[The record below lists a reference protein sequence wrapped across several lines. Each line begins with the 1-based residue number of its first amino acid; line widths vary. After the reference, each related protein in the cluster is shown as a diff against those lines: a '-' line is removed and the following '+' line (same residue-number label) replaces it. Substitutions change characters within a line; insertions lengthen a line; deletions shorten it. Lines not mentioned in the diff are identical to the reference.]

1 MAEVRHNK
9 GEAGGY
15 LVGRRHS
22 NGGIKAVNKSTGQPL
37 EMEGGEV
44 VITRDA
50 VSDNTKRSFNGKMM
64 TNRQILSEINQSG
77 GGVAFADG
85 GEVPETM
92 QFTSDAEYEYGG
104 KTMCGCDLATE
115 MSKTKTLED
124 GGSTDSLPINFVSE
138 IDVIYNGW
146 GRRHLSNSDY
156 EKNSGGGLSRIL
168 TTLVR
173 DATKV
178 GDKSLQFRLGLE
190 LDDENGDKKYIPL
203 LENQTYQ
210 KVIDEGG
217 FDYEAV
223 LKEFQNKISA
233 SPDGSLEIAYSFYEL
248 NKVYFAGIEG
258 NTLGTDNASLPTD
271 FRRDNFAPP
280 SNGVGRSNSIS
291 HFLSFEPTN
300 YKTEVVEEKS
310 NYKDWEKVVRSL
322 NKQVNGKA
330 ITALAVSGYVRLATI
345 QDGYSTSRVDAF
357 ISTGKPMVTKWS
369 WWKKNLFE
377 KTIFTDYFP
386 LKDDSGNTI
395 KELKLTFSDVDFV
408 AYQQE
413 FGSVF
418 PNARSKQKQQ
428 KILSLI
434 SSEIKDKSDE
444 FTAVVK
450 RRNTKYVLSPSTF
463 VIKDIEKH
471 ETYDVRFFID
481 FPSQDYLIP
490 YINQEK
496 ILFIGDDGLFSFNT
510 DYGRGENFVLR
521 RDDKAAKAAA
531 EAARLKKEQ
540 EAAERA
546 AARKAQRQAEE
557 EEKLRKEA
565 LKNRDYQVRDQPED
579 FEFFDYDDLSD
590 ENYKSKSEREALVTM
605 LKIAKGPKNFAIR
618 KAILKKISSIDTQL
632 EQERMSAMGNDAI
645 DVNKLITPKGLMDYY
660 FNQTRQNPVKKMN
673 EPCGLPTPTG
683 VPSKLSIQ
691 AYNAVRTQYFK
702 RWFGDWELAAETDN
716 YADCSKLVDPETK
729 EPRIMYHGVRKYDSR
744 VDVANTGK
752 GIVRPYAEFKAP
764 NFPATYFGSDLSYV
778 EFYAGMAENQPH
790 PDPNYE
796 GFVYHVFL
804 NMRNPIYIDA
814 LGISEY
820 SYADLLAYIAIQ
832 YGLVVEP
839 SQAVQA
845 LVKDRR
851 DLKPWNYVRR
861 DLNLI
866 AEIKKAGF
874 DGIVQVGN
882 VPAFTPEGQVAE
894 QDIVGD
900 EYLVFD
906 ANQVKSAV
914 VKNSFYVPM
923 MDDIRFKDGGYVRI

>member
-1 MAEVRHNK
+1 MSEIKHNQ

-22 NGGIKAVNKSTGQPL
+22 TGGIKAVNKSTGQPL

-138 IDVIYNGW
+138 IDLIYNGW

-156 EKNSGGGLSRIL
+156 EKNNGGGLSRIL
-168 TTLVR
+168 TTLLY

-178 GDKSLQFRLGLE
+178 GDKSLQFRVGLE

-223 LKEFQNKISA
+223 LKEFQNKISS

-258 NTLGTDNASLPTD
+258 NTIGTDSLLPKD
-271 FRRDNFAPP
+271 FRQDNFAPP
-280 SNGVGRSNSIS
+280 RDGVGSNNSFS
-291 HFLSFEPTN
+291 HFLSLESKFPN
-300 YKTEVVEEKS
+300 KTQVVEEKS

-322 NKQVNGKA
+322 NKQVDGKA
-330 ITALAVSGYVRLATI
+330 ITALAVLGYVRLATI

-377 KTIFTDYFP
+377 KTFFTDYFT

-395 KELKLTFSDVDFV
+395 EQLKLTFSDVDFV

-444 FTAVVK
+444 FTAIVK

-463 VIKDIEKH
+463 VIEDIEKH
-471 ETYDVRFFID
+471 ETYDVRFFIGFGSD
-481 FPSQDYLIP
+481 GYLIP
-490 YINQEK
+490 IINQEK

-546 AARKAQRQAEE
+546 AARAAQRQAEE

-632 EQERMSAMGNDAI
+632 EQERMSAMGNDGI

-673 EPCGLPTPTG
+673 ESCGLPTPTG
-683 VPSKLSIQ
+683 VPSKLSLQ

-716 YADCSKLVDPETK
+716 YTDCSKLVDPETK

-744 VDVANTGK
+744 VKVSNTGE
-752 GIVRPYAEFKAP
+752 GVVRPYAEFTAP
-764 NFPATYFGSDLSYV
+764 NFPATYFGSDLSFV
-778 EFYAGMAENQPH
+778 EFYAGMAENQYH

-796 GFVYHVFL
+796 GFVYYVFL

-832 YGLVVEP
+832 YGLVIQP

>member
-1 MAEVRHNK
+1 MSEIKHNQ

-22 NGGIKAVNKSTGQPL
+22 TGGIKAVNKSTGQPL

-85 GEVPETM
+85 GEVPDTM
-92 QFTSDAEYEYGG
+92 HFTSDAEYEYGG

-115 MSKTKTLED
+115 ISKTKTLED
-124 GGSTDSLPINFVSE
+124 GGSTDSLPISFKSK

-146 GRRHLSNSDY
+146 ERRHLSNDDKSKIDA
-156 EKNSGGGLSRIL
+156 GGLKAIL
-168 TTLVR
+168 TEVLR

-178 GDKSLQFRLGLE
+178 ADKSLQFRLELE
-190 LDDENGDKKYIPL
+190 LEDLNEDKKYIPL

-233 SPDGSLEIAYSFYEL
+233 SPNGSLEIAYSFYEL
-248 NKVYFAGIEG
+248 NKIYFAGIEG

-271 FRRDNFAPP
+271 FRQDNFAAP
-280 SNGVGRSNSIS
+280 SNGVGRSNSIT

-300 YKTEVVEEKS
+300 YKSEVVEEKS

-322 NKQVNGKA
+322 NKQVDGKA

-369 WWKKNLFE
+369 WWKKNLFD
-377 KTIFTDYFP
+377 KTIFTDYFT

-395 KELKLTFSDVDFV
+395 DELKLTFSDVDFV
-408 AYQQE
+408 GYQQE
-413 FGSVF
+413 FGSVL

-428 KILSLI
+428 KILSMVPMSI
-434 SSEIKDKSDE
+434 MDKQDE
-444 FTAVVK
+444 FTAIAK
-450 RRNTKYVLSPSTF
+450 TRWSKYVFSSSTF
-463 VIKDIEKH
+463 TITKIEPTA
-471 ETYDVRFFID
+471 EYDVDVFID
-481 FPSQDYLIP
+481 YGIDDREILL
-490 YINQEK
+490 INQEK

-510 DYGRGENFVLR
+510 NYSRGANFVLR
-521 RDDKAAKAAA
+521 RNEEAAKAAA
-531 EAARLKKEQ
+531 EAARLKKEE

-546 AARKAQRQAEE
+546 AAREAQRQAEE

-565 LKNRDYQVRDQPED
+565 LTNREYQVRDQPED

-590 ENYKSKSEREALVTM
+590 ENYKSKSGREALVTM

-618 KAILKKISSIDTQL
+618 KALLKKISRIDTQL
-632 EQERMSAMGNDAI
+632 EQERMSAMGNDGI
-645 DVNKLITPKGLMDYY
+645 DVNKLLTPKGLMDYY
-660 FNQTRQNPVKKMN
+660 YNQTRQNPVKKMN

-691 AYNAVRTQYFK
+691 AYNAVRTRYFK

-716 YADCSKLVDPETK
+716 YTDCSKIVDPETK

-744 VDVANTGK
+744 VAVSNTGK
-752 GIVRPYAEFKAP
+752 GVVRPYAEFKAP

-778 EFYAGMAENQPH
+778 EFYAGMAENQYH

-796 GFVYHVFL
+796 GFVYYVFL
-804 NMRNPIYIDA
+804 NMRNPIFIDA

-832 YGLVVEP
+832 YGLVVQP

-894 QDIVGD
+894 EDVVGD

>member
-1 MAEVRHNK
+1 M
-9 GEAGGY
+9 
-15 LVGRRHS
+15 
-22 NGGIKAVNKSTGQPL
+22 
-37 EMEGGEV
+37 
-44 VITRDA
+44 
-50 VSDNTKRSFNGKMM
+50 
-64 TNRQILSEINQSG
+64 
-77 GGVAFADG
+77 
-85 GEVPETM
+85 
-92 QFTSDAEYEYGG
+92 
-104 KTMCGCDLATE
+104 
-115 MSKTKTLED
+115 
-124 GGSTDSLPINFVSE
+124 
-138 IDVIYNGW
+138 
-146 GRRHLSNSDY
+146 
-156 EKNSGGGLSRIL
+156 
-168 TTLVR
+168 
-173 DATKV
+173 
-178 GDKSLQFRLGLE
+178 
-190 LDDENGDKKYIPL
+190 
-203 LENQTYQ
+203 
-210 KVIDEGG
+210 
-217 FDYEAV
+217 
-223 LKEFQNKISA
+223 NKIYFVGVEA
-233 SPDGSLEIAYSFYEL
+233 NVLGS
-248 NKVYFAGIEG
+248 
-258 NTLGTDNASLPTD
+258 DNASLPTD
-271 FRRDNFAPP
+271 FRQDNFAPP
-280 SNGVGRSNSIS
+280 SNGVGPSNPVS
-291 HFLSFEPTN
+291 HLLSLEPTD
-300 YKTEVVEEKS
+300 YKNDYAEIKS

-330 ITALAVSGYVRLATI
+330 ITALAVSGYVRLATV
-345 QDGYSTSRVDAF
+345 QGGDSTSRVDAF

-377 KTIFTDYFP
+377 KTIFTDYFT
-386 LKDDSGNTI
+386 LKDDSGNTT
-395 KELKLTFSDVDFV
+395 KQLKLTFSDVDFV

-418 PNARSKQKQQ
+418 PNARSKQKRQ
-428 KILSLI
+428 KILSMVPMSI
-434 SSEIKDKSDE
+434 MDKQDE
-444 FTAVVK
+444 FTAIAK
-450 RRNTKYVLSPSTF
+450 TRFRKYVFSPSKFT
-463 VIKDIEKH
+463 ITKIEPRGD
-471 ETYDVRFFID
+471 YDVDVFID
-481 FPSQDYLIP
+481 YGIDDREILL
-490 YINQEK
+490 INQEK

-510 DYGRGENFVLR
+510 IYARGANFVLT
-521 RDDKAAKAAA
+521 RDKQAAKAAA

-546 AARKAQRQAEE
+546 AAREAQRQAEE

-565 LKNRDYQVRDQPED
+565 LKNREYQVRDQPED

-618 KAILKKISSIDTQL
+618 KALLKKISRIDTQL
-632 EQERMSAMGNDAI
+632 EQERMSAMGNDGI
-645 DVNKLITPKGLMDYY
+645 DVNKLLTPKGLMDYY

-691 AYNAVRTQYFK
+691 AYNAVRTRYFK

-716 YADCSKLVDPETK
+716 YADCSKIVDPETK

-744 VDVANTGK
+744 VAVSNTGK
-752 GIVRPYAEFKAP
+752 GVVRPYAEFKAP

-778 EFYAGMAENQPH
+778 EFYAGMAENQYH

-796 GFVYHVFL
+796 GFVYYVFL

-832 YGLVVEP
+832 YGLVIQP

-894 QDIVGD
+894 EDVVGD